1 VTSIFFYTFYHEFFL
16 LSSEDSDIM
25 LFKVFNKLKN
35 AQHSK
40 IFHKELKKVKQEKES
55 LIVQLS
61 ESHALI
67 DSLRSEN
74 TMLFDIID
82 SLEKKL
88 EKFSSDNLKSMLCIH
103 SDISNKP
110 DLVVDDLSASTS
122 HVADSELDSII
133 IKPVIVDTACLDNSC
148 LNNCVMPK
156 PKESG
161 TQGKF
166 VPTCHN
172 CGKIGHI
179 RPNCYLL
186 KSHRP
191 WIKQDAMRKSEVD
204 DSSSSKYVPPHRRH
218 IKGKG
223 NVICKNANHNFAEN
237 VKKHSNKRSLPT
249 FHHCGIIGHI
259 RSKCSQLQKL
269 KVQRKL
275 PTRATSG
282 TLPPTTL
289 QASRHQQQFVP
300 AYQSGKSKKNKPR
313 RYKRKSQKPN
323 GSHGYEG
330 LLSLIQGMLWSM
342 ANMDMTRKPSPQ
354 VKQVWVKKD
363 ETIHPMR
370 GNERT

>member
-1 VTSIFFYTFYHEFFL
+1 
-16 LSSEDSDIM
+16 
-25 LFKVFNKLKN
+25 
-35 AQHSK
+35 
-40 IFHKELKKVKQEKES
+40 VKQEKES

-67 DSLRSEN
+67 DSLRSKN
-74 TMLFDIID
+74 TMLFNLID
-82 SLEKKL
+82 ELENKL
-88 EKFSSDNLKSMLCIH
+88 AKFSSDNLKSMLCIH
-103 SDISNKP
+103 SDVSNKP

-122 HVADSELDSII
+122 HASDSELDSSIN
-133 IKPVIVDTACLDNSC
+133 KPVIVDTACLDNSC
-148 LNNCVMPK
+148 LNNCVKPK
-156 PKESG
+156 SKESG
-161 TQGKF
+161 TRGKF
-166 VPTCHN
+166 VPICHN
-172 CGKIGHI
+172 CGKTSHI

-186 KSHRP
+186 ESHRS

-249 FHHCGIIGHI
+249 CHHCGITGHI
-259 RSKCSQLQKL
+259 RSKCPQFQKL

-282 TLPPTTL
+282 TLHPTAL
-289 QASRHQQQFVP
+289 QASRHQQQFVL
-300 AYQSGKSKKNKPR
+300 AYQSGKSKKNKPM
-313 RYKRKSQKPN
+313 RYKRKLQKPN

-342 ANMDMTRKPSPQ
+342 ANMDMTRKPSPR
-354 VKQVWVKKD
+354 VKQVWVKD
-363 ETIHPMR
+363 ETIHPMS

>member
-1 VTSIFFYTFYHEFFL
+1 
-16 LSSEDSDIM
+16 
-25 LFKVFNKLKN
+25 
-35 AQHSK
+35 
-40 IFHKELKKVKQEKES
+40 
-55 LIVQLS
+55 
-61 ESHALI
+61 
-67 DSLRSEN
+67 
-74 TMLFDIID
+74 
-82 SLEKKL
+82 L
-88 EKFSSDNLKSMLCIH
+88 EKFYSDNLKSMLCIH
-103 SDISNKP
+103 LDISNKP

-204 DSSSSKYVPPHRRH
+204 DSSSSKYVPLHRRH

-237 VKKHSNKRSLPT
+237 IKKHSNKRSLPT
-249 FHHCGIIGHI
+249 CHHCGITDHI
-259 RSKCSQLQKL
+259 RSKC
-269 KVQRKL
+269 
-275 PTRATSG
+275 P
-282 TLPPTTL
+282 
-289 QASRHQQQFVP
+289 
-300 AYQSGKSKKNKPR
+300 
-313 RYKRKSQKPN
+313 
-323 GSHGYEG
+323 
-330 LLSLIQGMLWSM
+330 
-342 ANMDMTRKPSPQ
+342 
-354 VKQVWVKKD
+354 
-363 ETIHPMR
+363 
-370 GNERT
+370 

>member
-1 VTSIFFYTFYHEFFL
+1 MDFSQ
-16 LSSEDSDIM
+16 LSEENHDIE
-25 LFKVFNKLKN
+25 LSKVFAKFDKLI
-35 AQHSK
+35 SP
-40 IFHKELKKVKQEKES
+40 KELKKVKQEKES
-55 LIVQLS
+55 LTVQLS

-67 DSLRSEN
+67 DSLKSKN
-74 TMLFDIID
+74 TMLFDII
-82 SLEKKL
+82 EKL
-88 EKFSSDNLKSMLCIH
+88 ENKLKESEDLLKKFSSDNLKSMFCIH
-103 SDISNKP
+103 SDIPNKP
-110 DLVVDDLSASTS
+110 GLIVDDLNASTS
-122 HVADSELDSII
+122 HASHSELDSII

-156 PKESG
+156 SKESG

-191 WIKQDAMRKSEVD
+191 WIKQDALRKSKVE
-204 DSSSSKYVPPHRRH
+204 DSSSAKYVSPYRRH

-223 NVICKNANHNFAEN
+223 NVVCKNANLNSAEN

-249 FHHCGIIGHI
+249 CHHCGITGHI
-259 RSKCSQLQKL
+259 RSKCPQLQKL

-275 PTRATSG
+275 LTRATSG
-282 TLPPTTL
+282 TLPPMAL
-289 QASRHQQQFVP
+289 QAPRHLQKFVP
-300 AYQSGKSKKNKPR
+300 ANQSGKPKKNKSR
-313 RYKRKSQKPN
+313 HYKRKPQKPN

-330 LLSLIQGMLWSM
+330 LLSLMQGMLRRM
-342 ANMDMTRKPSPQ
+342 DNMDKTCKSPPR
-354 VKQVWVKKD
+354 VKQVWVRKD